1 MMNRFAANLSAGC
14 FAMLILLLQAAPAQ
28 NLVFSG
34 TVVGVSPE
42 NGTMILANGPSAR
55 LTLSGLH
62 SARIR
67 SVDGSLVPI
76 DRLRAGMKV
85 SVAYVAHGQQWVVS
99 RILVPAESQPDVA
112 PVITDPRYRTLFD
125 GDWTT
130 NPGAKA
136 AVDGDITTKPP
147 NSANR
152 DGDITTRGDRP

>member
-1 MMNRFAANLSAGC
+1 MNRFAASFSAGC
-14 FAMLILLLQAAPAQ
+14 FAMLMLLQTAAAQ
-28 NLVFSG
+28 DLIFSG

-55 LTLSGLH
+55 LTLSGLQG
-62 SARIR
+62 ARIR
-67 SVDGSLVPI
+67 SADGSVVPI
-76 DRLRAGMKV
+76 ERLRAGMKV
-85 SVAYVAHGQQWVVS
+85 SVAYVARGQQWVVS

-125 GDWTT
+125 ADPTT

-136 AVDGDITTKPP
+136 GVDGDITTKPP

-152 DGDITTRGDRP
+152 DDDITTRGDKP